1 MLAASMV
8 DLLNSTSIRI
18 GRDDLE
24 LAGSLDRKPIQVIIA
39 HEVRILHEGL
49 TELLNQEPEVKI
61 VAASPN
67 GIGAASGQY
76 YRADVVLLDA
86 GVRMDSEALGN
97 RIRRFS
103 RKWPRV
109 KVIVIGVADTASEI
123 VGCIEAG
130 ASGYTLPS
138 YSVKDL
144 IKTIKMVHTGEASCP
159 PDMLARLFERVT
171 VLSRQAQ
178 SAQTELTNLTH
189 RELEVL
195 RLIGDGMSNK
205 EISVRL
211 NLELQ
216 TVKNYVHNLLQK
228 LQVSNRQE
236 AAAYMP
242 KLPLPQML

>member
-1 MLAASMV
+1 M
-8 DLLNSTSIRI
+8 
-18 GRDDLE
+18 
-24 LAGSLDRKPIQVIIA
+24 
-39 HEVRILHEGL
+39 
-49 TELLNQEPEVKI
+49 
-61 VAASPN
+61 
-67 GIGAASGQY
+67 
-76 YRADVVLLDA
+76 
-86 GVRMDSEALGN
+86 
-97 RIRRFS
+97 
-103 RKWPRV
+103 
-109 KVIVIGVADTASEI
+109 
-123 VGCIEAG
+123 
-130 ASGYTLPS
+130 
-138 YSVKDL
+138 KDL

-242 KLPLPQML
+242 KLPLPQIL